1 MHFTGVKYLN
11 RIKNLHDTTLFRR
24 TCGVFEGDGLII
36 YRRLLRKLLTVEF
49 KADDVERI
57 MMLYNSK

>member
-1 MHFTGVKYLN
+1 MTRHYLEGPVG
-11 RIKNLHDTTLFRR
+11 FF
-24 TCGVFEGDGLII
+24 GGDGLII

-57 MMLYNSK
+57 RMLCNSK